1 MTDGTRTRKAEG
13 ILRQQLKRLENWGQR
28 GDNSLTMKPIL
39 FILTSF
45 LITWPMACYS
55 EDMDDAIRK
64 FQQSLIVREITGS
77 NVAMVYQDNKRLYHE
92 AVQSK
97 KEGDQNIDVN
107 TLFPIW
113 SMTKPI
119 TIVAMMKLHEQGK
132 FDWNDPV
139 FKYIPCF
146 ENLTFL
152 DGNEIKPC
160 HDQLRVIHLM
170 THRSGYRYYDSDPL
184 PKGVPNYEAVHPN
197 QSRYNDLET
206 YVQAV
211 AKQPLEFPPGTR
223 YLYGINQ
230 AILGR
235 LVEVLSG
242 KDFET
247 FLTDMIFTPLGM
259 KDTSF
264 TMDTKR
270 RTRFQPLWINSSSLK
285 GFTDLLDELTYS
297 PDNKAHFGGEGLV
310 STMEDYAR
318 FCEMLVDGGVFRGKR
333 IISEQSIS
341 TMTKKWSAA
350 FPEEPNAEEL
360 LPGYVYG
367 FSLFVLDDPSADNP
381 NVSKGIY
388 GWAGYHNT
396 HFWIDPEKRMFGLF
410 MSRAREFNWK
420 IPLEF
425 RKAVY
430 GKKP

>member
-1 MTDGTRTRKAEG
+1 
-13 ILRQQLKRLENWGQR
+13 
-28 GDNSLTMKPIL
+28 
-39 FILTSF
+39 
-45 LITWPMACYS
+45 
-55 EDMDDAIRK
+55 
-64 FQQSLIVREITGS
+64 
-77 NVAMVYQDNKRLYHE
+77 
-92 AVQSK
+92 VQSK

-146 ENLTFL
+146 KNLTFL
-152 DGNEIKPC
+152 DGNEIKAC

-211 AKQPLEFPPGTR
+211 AKQPLEFSPGTR

-318 FCEMLVDGGVFRGKR
+318 FCEMLVEGGVFRGKR

-396 HFWIDPEKRMFGLF
+396 HFWVDPEKRMFGLF

-425 RKAVY
+425 REAVY

>member
-1 MTDGTRTRKAEG
+1 
-13 ILRQQLKRLENWGQR
+13 
-28 GDNSLTMKPIL
+28 MKSIL
-39 FILTSF
+39 FVLTSF
-45 LITWPMACYS
+45 LINWPMACYS

-206 YVQAV
+206 
-211 AKQPLEFPPGTR
+211 P
-223 YLYGINQ
+223 
-230 AILGR
+230 
-235 LVEVLSG
+235 
-242 KDFET
+242 
-247 FLTDMIFTPLGM
+247 
-259 KDTSF
+259 
-264 TMDTKR
+264 
-270 RTRFQPLWINSSSLK
+270 
-285 GFTDLLDELTYS
+285 
-297 PDNKAHFGGEGLV
+297 
-310 STMEDYAR
+310 
-318 FCEMLVDGGVFRGKR
+318 
-333 IISEQSIS
+333 
-341 TMTKKWSAA
+341 
-350 FPEEPNAEEL
+350 
-360 LPGYVYG
+360 
-367 FSLFVLDDPSADNP
+367 
-381 NVSKGIY
+381 
-388 GWAGYHNT
+388 
-396 HFWIDPEKRMFGLF
+396 
-410 MSRAREFNWK
+410 
-420 IPLEF
+420 
-425 RKAVY
+425 
-430 GKKP
+430 